1 MKEMFGYVGSGKST
15 FLNKLETNDIKHI
28 NVGFNVRIIY
38 IFLFLLFRPY
48 KLRFVFLFKSKK
60 NSYIYMYLIGL
71 KFYEKYSK
79 NTFFLDQ
86 GFAQLLA
93 SELYVCRTLPN
104 ILYDELIILAG
115 QAEIYF
121 VNISKNIS
129 FERFDRLISD
139 FNSRDFYLSDFLVLS
154 ALKVAYLISQI
165 KNKNLKVSK
174 RSFFLAK

>member
-38 IFLFLLFRPY
+38 IFLFLLFRPN
-48 KLRFVFLFKSKK
+48 KLIFVFLFKSKK

-129 FERFDRLISD
+129 FERFKKRKS
-139 FNSRDFYLSDFLVLS
+139 NRSRVILEKDWLKYSEKTDKVLKII
-154 ALKVAYLISQI
+154 KV
-165 KNKNLKVSK
+165 KNVT
-174 RSFFLAK
+174 